1 MSETRGAVSSKRGPN
16 TTGWSGMEAKPA
28 SAIFGVLLHAVARSP
43 FKLWHQGQ
51 TLCKALKG
59 EVAVPLSG
67 Q

>member
-1 MSETRGAVSSKRGPN
+1 
-16 TTGWSGMEAKPA
+16 MEAKPA